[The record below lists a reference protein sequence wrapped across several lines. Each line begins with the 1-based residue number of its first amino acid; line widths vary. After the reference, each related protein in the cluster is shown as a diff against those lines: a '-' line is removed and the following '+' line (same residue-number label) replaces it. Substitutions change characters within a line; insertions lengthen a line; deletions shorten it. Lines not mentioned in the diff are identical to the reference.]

1 MEIIE
6 TPIFTKLIQSLLAD
20 EEYRMLQSKLVEAPD
35 LGALIPGSGG
45 LRKVR
50 WKTVDQGKRGGIRAI
65 YYWYVSLDTILMLYA
80 YPKSKK
86 SDLTSQQLKALKM
99 LIEED

>member
-1 MEIIE
+1 
-6 TPIFTKLIQSLLAD
+6 
-20 EEYRMLQSKLVEAPD
+20 MLQSQLVESLG
-35 LGALIPGSGG
+35 LGAIIPGSGG

-50 WKTVDQGKRGGIRAI
+50 WKTTDQGKRGGIRVI

-80 YPKSKK
+80 FPKNKQT
-86 SDLTSQQLKALKM
+86 DLTPQQLKALKA

>member
-1 MEIIE
+1 
-6 TPIFTKLIQSLLAD
+6 
-20 EEYRMLQSKLVEAPD
+20 MLQSKLIEAPD
-35 LGALIPGSGG
+35 FGALIPRSGG

-50 WKTVDQGKRGGIRAI
+50 WKTVDQGKRGGLRVI

-80 YPKSKK
+80 HPKSKK
-86 SDLTSQQLKALKM
+86 NDLTSQQLKALKM